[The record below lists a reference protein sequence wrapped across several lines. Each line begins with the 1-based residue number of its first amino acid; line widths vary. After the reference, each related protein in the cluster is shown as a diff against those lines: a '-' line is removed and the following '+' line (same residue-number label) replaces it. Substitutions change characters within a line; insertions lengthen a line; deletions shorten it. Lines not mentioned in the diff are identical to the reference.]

1 MRNGILTIWKAKDGF
16 RWHLQVSG
24 RIVAESGEGY
34 VNKGHAVKM
43 AKRYL
48 RPSRIGKVREA

>member
-43 AKRYL
+43 ARRYL
-48 RPSRIGKVREA
+48 RPSRVGK